1 MSKPMSRRKFIA
13 TSTAGVA
20 GSAAV
25 LSSIP
30 AKSYARILGANDTIN
45 MAVVGIRGRG
55 GSLINNFAGMKNVKL
70 KYLVDVDANQFDRR
84 LKEMDEKYGYRPKT
98 EMDMRKAFADKE
110 IDAVGV
116 ATCNHW
122 HALSTIWAAQAGKHV
137 YVEKPSSHNMFEGQK
152 MIEAARKYKVLVQVG
167 FQNRSR
173 LNTNSGMKFL
183 HDGKLGEIYM
193 ARGLCFKPRA
203 SLGKYPDGP
212 MKADEKFPMNLESSR
227 YEPPYTE
234 EYLSKVNYDMWLGPA
249 PERPFNRNRF
259 HYNWHWHWD
268 YGNGDTGNQGPHQFD
283 IARWGL
289 NREDYPVKISSKG
302 GYFVYKNSAQETP
315 NTQTSLFEYADG
327 KILEFGTRG
336 VYTNPEGLDLSVIT
350 ESSRGVYTSN
360 SKASAAKIGNL
371 FFGSEGWMQM
381 DSGGNWQTFFG
392 RNSEPGPTSGDKDS
406 SYDPMNLAGA
416 GGGGHF
422 ANFIAA
428 VRSGKQSDLTCDIA
442 VGQKSSDL
450 PIMANIAYSLGRE
463 LKFDGKK
470 YEFIDDNEANK
481 MKTREYRDPYIVPEK
496 V

>member
-1 MSKPMSRRKFIA
+1 MSKTMTRRKFIS
-13 TSTAGVA
+13 TSAAGVA
-20 GSAAV
+20 GGAV
-25 LSSIP
+25 LASIP
-30 AKSYARILGANDTIN
+30 ASSYARILGANDTIN
-45 MAVVGIRGRG
+45 MAVIGIRGRG
-55 GSLINNFAGMKNVKL
+55 GSHIDNFSGMKNVRL
-70 KYLVDVDANQFDRR
+70 KYLVDIDANQFESR
-84 LKEMDEKYGYRPKT
+84 LKGVEEKSGYRPKT
-98 EMDMRKAFADKE
+98 EMDMRKVYDDKE
-110 IDAVGV
+110 IDAVGI
-116 ATCNHW
+116 ATTNHW

-152 MIEAARKYKVLVQVG
+152 MIEAARKYNVLVQVG

-173 LNTNSGMKFL
+173 INTNAGIKFL

-203 SLGKYPDGP
+203 SIGKYPDGP
-212 MKADEKFPMNLESSR
+212 MKPGEKFRMNLESSK

-234 EYLSKVNYDMWLGPA
+234 EYLSEVNYDMWLGPA
-249 PERPFNRNRF
+249 PKRPFNRNRF
-259 HYNWHWHWD
+259 HYNWHWIWD

-289 NREDYPVKISSKG
+289 NKDDYPVKISSKG
-302 GYFVYKNSAQETP
+302 GYFVYKDSAQETP

-336 VYTNPEGLDLSVIT
+336 VLTNPEGLDLSVIT
-350 ESSRGVYTSN
+350 ESKRGEFTSTL
-360 SKASAAKIGNL
+360 KASAEKIGNL

-392 RNSEPGPTSGDKDS
+392 RNSEPGPNSGDTDT

-428 VRSGKQSDLTCDIA
+428 LRSGKQSDLTCDIA
-442 VGQKSSDL
+442 VGQKSTDL
-450 PIMANIAYSLGRE
+450 PLIANIAYLLGRD

-470 YEFIDDNEANK
+470 YEFVDDDANK
-481 MKTREYRDPYIVPEK
+481 MKTRDYRKPYIVPEK